1 MSTKVPEATF
11 SQARDLS
18 RWTHLRY
25 GLGRTLLLWFLV
37 LSVMSLVASGIII
50 SAIVLQNGRQTAVE
64 RLSAIAS
71 LKQSEINA
79 WTANRQ
85 QELALI
91 TITPDIRSKLL
102 YVLSTEAQDARV
114 IAAQEQLKEYVSI
127 ITSEGG
133 SFGELFLLDSSGKVL
148 LSSDP
153 SQVGASHAGQA
164 YFVKGQEGPYLH
176 PPHYSLYTAAPSMVV
191 AQPVQDNSGHV
202 WGILVGRLSLDQIAS
217 FMREDSGLGHTGE
230 TYLVNAAGLLLTPPR
245 FEGESEKGRRAQEL
259 RTEGVER
266 GLALSMPDSEE
277 QAGWSVYTNQQG
289 RQVLG
294 VYHWLPNIQVLL
306 LAEQEVG
313 EILALPRAILATGL
327 VILLVVAVVA
337 VSAALLVSGH
347 ITRPL
352 VGLTVAA
359 NLIASGDL
367 SHEVPH
373 IERQDEIGALAWSFS
388 QMRQQLHDLITSLE
402 RQVIE
407 RTRQWQEA
415 NNKLQRRANQL
426 ETITLVGQAITS
438 ILDVDELLLEVVNL
452 ICARFKFYHAG
463 IFLIDPSGE
472 WAVLRQSTGEAGQR
486 MLSRKHRL
494 AVGSQSIVGWVT
506 ANRQPRIA
514 LDVGSDAV
522 HFKNPDL
529 PDTRSEMALPLVVGG
544 RLLGALDVQSVEEAA
559 FDEEDMATLSLMADQ
574 VAVALDNARKFSQET
589 AILEATSPLYRA
601 SRGIALATSLDDVLR
616 SVVNHSAGPHVARC
630 ALNLYSDAV
639 GGQELGWIEVAAVW
653 DNAHDTAHPTGTRL
667 PVKASSLWAH
677 LQREPAEPLVVD
689 DLLADGIDERID
701 HETHRMLT
709 EKLRIRTVLM
719 LPMVAARRP
728 TGLLLVASRQP
739 HAWTDT
745 ELRTFR
751 SLSDHVAIAVENIRL
766 LEEAKAH
773 ATREQIIRQITEQM
787 RRAVDMETILKTT
800 VANLGRA
807 MGVPR
812 VYVRLGTEAALRL
825 SSSHEPAS
833 LRNGPAS
840 LWDRLDHGSSPVG
853 GINHK
858 RQP

>member
-463 IFLIDPSGE
+463 IFLINPSGE

-639 GGQELGWIEVAAVW
+639 EGQELGWIEVAAVW
-653 DNAHDTAHPTGTRL
+653 DNAHDTPHPTGTRL

-709 EKLRIRTVLM
+709 EKLRIRAVLM